1 MVVRGF
7 WLGFAVLANFYSE
20 YFCAHKP
27 RAPPLTSEA
36 LQKACVVN
44 SRRTQRTQLTVRQ
57 TTNRG
62 PIGKMPIMKSPS
74 IEIRLS
80 YRRVGFRPAELHTKP
95 DPNSPV
101 VGRLIPGSI
110 MVSLAEV
117 ATERHGTWLRVFH
130 AIAGEGYV
138 SDANLWCVPLSE
150 YESHGSFEIAR
161 RPRRIWPEPNRRGGA
176 DVTFTCT
183 FNGRM
188 EAFFEAMGSVLAHLD
203 ELDSIDSWIIVC
215 DRGATAQQRSEIM
228 LAFPWATVVCKGPAL
243 HGHPKAMNI
252 LLSLLRTRW
261 WLQWEDDWR
270 LTSNDTLGPGVL
282 ARAREVCSRGIHQVA
297 LNGAWLEFDQV
308 WSGLDASGVTSDGGI
323 ARATCLE
330 EHPLGYENVTTFGM
344 MDGAVNRWAEVKFP
358 DEQRRRIA
366 DGEESF
372 RSLVDGYLLGVGSYD
387 PSARGTR
394 SSDGSAR
401 RLLWPLYSNQPSLND
416 SSFMRSLSFNEE
428 ITLPGCYWAFEFD
441 FGLQFVR
448 AGGRKASLRSLTG
461 GQGSREGL
469 AVQINVESSSRMD
482 VLKDGEKKGSRD
494 YPHRIPIALDLSII
508 GDKEGAGAGQSE
520 LASIDALSA
529 NSVDSK
535 RKFAGGCTIG
545 KPLHLTPHRPLPAL
559 SPEPP
564 STQSDARPLNDPN
577 MANSEAAGAPND
589 EAAAI
594 LRTALATKLEEGSVS
609 SVLLELQNLK
619 RERGRSAAR
628 ERLIELGFGKVGER
642 LRLEHALMG

>member
-1 MVVRGF
+1 M
-7 WLGFAVLANFYSE
+7 
-20 YFCAHKP
+20 
-27 RAPPLTSEA
+27 
-36 LQKACVVN
+36 
-44 SRRTQRTQLTVRQ
+44 
-57 TTNRG
+57 
-62 PIGKMPIMKSPS
+62 
-74 IEIRLS
+74 
-80 YRRVGFRPAELHTKP
+80 
-95 DPNSPV
+95 
-101 VGRLIPGSI
+101 
-110 MVSLAEV
+110 
-117 ATERHGTWLRVFH
+117 
-130 AIAGEGYV
+130 
-138 SDANLWCVPLSE
+138 
-150 YESHGSFEIAR
+150 
-161 RPRRIWPEPNRRGGA
+161 
-176 DVTFTCT
+176 
-183 FNGRM
+183 
-188 EAFFEAMGSVLAHLD
+188 
-203 ELDSIDSWIIVC
+203 
-215 DRGATAQQRSEIM
+215 
-228 LAFPWATVVCKGPAL
+228 
-243 HGHPKAMNI
+243 
-252 LLSLLRTRW
+252 
-261 WLQWEDDWR
+261 
-270 LTSNDTLGPGVL
+270 
-282 ARAREVCSRGIHQVA
+282 
-297 LNGAWLEFDQV
+297 
-308 WSGLDASGVTSDGGI
+308 
-323 ARATCLE
+323 
-330 EHPLGYENVTTFGM
+330 
-344 MDGAVNRWAEVKFP
+344 
-358 DEQRRRIA
+358 
-366 DGEESF
+366 
-372 RSLVDGYLLGVGSYD
+372 DGYLLGVGSYD

-508 GDKEGAGAGQSE
+508 GTRKVPSRPSE
-520 LASIDALSA
+520 LAGIDAS

-594 LRTALATKLEEGSVS
+594 LRTALATKLQEGSVS